1 MNSTALAERQVP
13 ASRPLRKESDV
24 KRDINCVVLVICAA
38 LWASTACSQ
47 ALTPEQKKIVAGLKD
62 DLTRVNKDIEQA
74 IQEDANY
81 SGGLI
86 KSLIAVRLEILRTNA
101 ALIEQRIHALEG
113 GTRQNVVVNVSK
125 PDQARADELLA
136 EIETQQKK
144 VADARREA
152 DRYSGGLVKALSEST
167 AATATNSLAML
178 EQQNFI
184 AKYGLAMPANVQPA
198 TGAAPETS
206 AEVRPPSRDLAAPGS
221 RAVDCLKIQTFDS
234 SVLSSNDVFTELA
247 WKADVTNSC
256 SEPFNVR
263 VNFTIY
269 DKDEFQ
275 LDSDSEDVLVPPNGV
290 GKARGKMLVSP
301 PEKARRM
308 ARQGVSLSSS

>member
-1 MNSTALAERQVP
+1 
-13 ASRPLRKESDV
+13 
-24 KRDINCVVLVICAA
+24 
-38 LWASTACSQ
+38 
-47 ALTPEQKKIVAGLKD
+47 LTPEQKQTAANLRD
-62 DLTRVNKDIEQA
+62 DLGRVNKEIEQA
-74 IQEDANY
+74 VQADAKY

-86 KSLIAVRLEILRTNA
+86 KSLIAVRLEVLKTSA

-113 GTRQNVVVNVSK
+113 GARVNVVTNVSK
-125 PDQARADELLA
+125 PDQVRADELLA
-136 EIETQQKK
+136 EIEAQQRK
-144 VADARREA
+144 VAEARREA

-178 EQQNFI
+178 EQQYFI
-184 AKYGLAMPANVQPA
+184 AKYGLAMPTMPQPPGGAGSA
-198 TGAAPETS
+198 TAVSARPSTAPAGA
-206 AEVRPPSRDLAAPGS
+206 GS
-221 RAVDCLKIQTFDS
+221 KGADCLKIETFDS

-256 SEPFNVR
+256 AEPFTVR

-269 DKDEFQ
+269 DKDEFE

-308 ARQGVSLSSS
+308 ARQGVSLSAR